1 MISLPLRPRSYSPA
15 LLLPVLLAACGGGGG
30 SSSGLSPNSPTYKEI
45 LFGSAAT
52 IDGTLQN
59 YKLDA
64 SAITPASGSG
74 DQNKIEGTVSG
85 SNGSLTP
92 INITVTFEG
101 NTLFTE
107 TFDNFTTKNAADS
120 EFRVAYK
127 FQSIDKGAGGVRKM
141 TFFEPQALG
150 LSYSALGIWEC
161 HGCVIGTT
169 SVGGYFSMGAV
180 TQGSDIPISGS
191 ATYNGK
197 LIGTYANGSAVYAV
211 GADATATADF
221 AFNKRSV
228 SLTTS
233 GTVAIDK
240 ATGTALPDASGLNI
254 VSGSLTYPGGTNNLT
269 GSLKTANG
277 MSGPAS
283 ARFYGPQAAELGGTF
298 FVSNNPT
305 NPGASTEQ
313 MVGGFA
319 LKKQ

>member
-1 MISLPLRPRSYSPA
+1 MISLPLRPRSFSPA

-85 SNGSLTP
+85 SNGSLTS
-92 INITVTFEG
+92 IMITVTFEG
-101 NTLFTE
+101 ASLFTE
-107 TFDNFTTKNAADS
+107 TFDNFTAKTAAES
-120 EFRVAYK
+120 EFGVAYK
-127 FQSIDKGAGGVRKM
+127 FQSIDKGADGVRKM

-150 LSYSALGIWEC
+150 LSYSALGIWEYE
-161 HGCVIGTT
+161 T
-169 SVGGYFSMGAV
+169 SPGANPSQGGYFSMGSI

-191 ATYNGK
+191 ATYEGK

-211 GADATATADF
+211 GADATATANYTF
-221 AFNKRSV
+221 TSPSV
-228 SLTTS
+228 SLTTNNTKIVEKGTMTRLDRNDLNLS
-233 GTVAIDK
+233 GT
-240 ATGTALPDASGLNI
+240 LSY
-254 VSGSLTYPGGTNNLT
+254 SGGTNNLT
-269 GSLKTANG
+269 GTLRTASG

-298 FVSNNPT
+298 FVSNNPA